1 MPAKLSMLAS
11 SALRFITTKSLFCVK
26 REMDEVMSWILYK
39 VRIKI
44 LLVGEDTPA
53 LLVLLMEES
62 TTYLNYN

>member
-1 MPAKLSMLAS
+1 
-11 SALRFITTKSLFCVK
+11 
-26 REMDEVMSWILYK
+26 MDEVMSWILYK